1 MALDFT
7 RTYELDL
14 YTQLPVGDPGYIDPA
29 LVDFIVDHDGW
40 TRAKRFPYTSVSGI
54 SSHYETD
61 KLENLITRTIT
72 KTFNT
77 PFTGSIKTIMF
88 RVYRMAEVSTGT
100 WRMKNVAYGS
110 TTTNWLTV
118 SGFNIVIDSSES
130 LTGIVIEYY
139 FI

>member
-1 MALDFT
+1 MALIQE
-7 RTYELDL
+7 RTYELDV
-14 YTQLPVGDPGYIDPA
+14 YTQLPVGDPDYEDPA
-29 LVDFIVDHDGW
+29 SIMFIVDSSAW
-40 TRAKRFPYTSVSGI
+40 TSQKRFPYPSVSGI
-54 SSHYETD
+54 SSHFETD
-61 KLENLITRTIT
+61 TIENLPSHTVNES
-72 KTFNT
+72 FST
-77 PFTGSIKTIMF
+77 PFTIKPKTIMF
-88 RVYRMAEVSTGT
+88 RVYRMAEVSTGI